1 MQLSK
6 IRTNLTVDDP
16 LVQDA
21 DYRFD
26 ELDRAYIDEQ
36 VRACETHLAALLLNG
51 VHATWLWLDA
61 ASAALSPGDCVC
73 LSSSPA
79 SVATVTTATPA
90 ALAQAGSVLGVA
102 LLAAP
107 PGART
112 MIALRGALAPT
123 LTGLSQ
129 TGPMFVRC
137 GVTARA
143 ERVAKF
149 TAADFPLGSAPQTG
163 FLHLAPLVQVASL
176 LP

>member
-1 MQLSK
+1 VKLSK
-6 IRTNLTVDDP
+6 IRTDLTVDDP
-16 LVQDA
+16 LVQNA

-26 ELDRAYIDEQ
+26 EFDRVFIDEQ
-36 VRACETHLAALLLNG
+36 IRACESHLAALVLNG

-61 ASAALSPGDCVC
+61 GSAALSPGDCVC
-73 LSSSPA
+73 LSASPA
-79 SVATVTTATPA
+79 SVATVTTATPT
-90 ALAQAGSVLGVA
+90 ALAQAGSVLGIAV
-102 LLAAP
+102 LAAP
-107 PGART
+107 PGARA

-129 TGPMFVRC
+129 TGPAFVRC
-137 GVTARA
+137 GASARA

-149 TAADFPLGSAPQTG
+149 GAADFPLGSAPPTG